1 MNETDP
7 TIAHPAPPE
16 TNPETDTVDT
26 PTPRRGPDLLTLLAG
41 LGALGLAG
49 ATLLGETDWQRSV
62 NSQWVL
68 AALAL
73 IVGLLLVVGSLRP
86 PRR

>member
-7 TIAHPAPPE
+7 AAPHPAQHDADSVLAPQ
-16 TNPETDTVDT
+16 
-26 PTPRRGPDLLTLLAG
+26 RGPDALTLLAG
-41 LGALGLAG
+41 LVALGLAG
-49 ATLLGETDWQRSV
+49 TALLGGSAWLPGVDSR
-62 NSQWVL
+62 WVL

-73 IVGLLLVVGSLRP
+73 IVGLLLVISSLRT